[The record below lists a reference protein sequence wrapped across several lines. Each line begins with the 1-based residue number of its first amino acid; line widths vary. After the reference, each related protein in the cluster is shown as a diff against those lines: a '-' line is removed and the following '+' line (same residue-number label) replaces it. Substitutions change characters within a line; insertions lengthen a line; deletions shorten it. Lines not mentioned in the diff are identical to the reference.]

1 MTLDIAQQKSP
12 ARRTVLGRVGVTLSA
27 LLALVVLAAVVL
39 YAWPLGGSD
48 LQRATPTALT
58 FDVALGQAEQ
68 VVAAETADPDVRP
81 ECRSVVMSHGTRTAK
96 AVLLLHG
103 YTDCPKQYAG
113 LAKRYFD
120 EGYNVWVPRAPR
132 HGVTDELA
140 HAKLE
145 ATELVTYA
153 NDGLNLVTGLGDEV
167 GVVGIS
173 GGGVLATWLAGRRPD
188 AVRHLLLLS
197 PFYKPNSA
205 QAPGFVVKPMIVL
218 FGFHLVP
225 DKINSE
231 GFSFAALSQYL
242 RIARNFDLDQ
252 RNPRLMSVAVVTSA
266 NDDFIDRQEAVDVP
280 RQIAAASDRPLA
292 VHELPAE
299 LGIGH
304 DVVDPGTL
312 GNRSD
317 ELDKLYFDLYEGT
330 RED

>member
-12 ARRTVLGRVGVTLSA
+12 ARRTVLGRVGGTLGA

-48 LQRATPTALT
+48 LQHADPKALT

-68 VVAAETADPDVRP
+68 AVAAETADPDVRP
-81 ECRSVVMSHGTRTAK
+81 ECRSVVMSHGARTAK

-153 NDGLNLVTGLGDEV
+153 NDAMNLVAGLGDEV

-197 PFYKPNSA
+197 PFYQPNSA
-205 QAPGFVVKPMIVL
+205 QAPGFVVKPTIVL
-218 FGFHLVP
+218 FGFHLLP
-225 DKINSE
+225 DKINSA
-231 GFSFAALSQYL
+231 GFSYAALSQYL
-242 RIARNFDLDQ
+242 RIARNFDLDR
-252 RNPRLMSVAVVTSA
+252 RNPQLLSVAVVTSA
-266 NDDFIDRQEAVDVP
+266 NDDLIDHQEAVDVP
-280 RQIAAASDRPLA
+280 RRIAAASDRPLA

-304 DVVDPGTL
+304 DIVDPDTL
-312 GNRSD
+312 GDRTD

-330 RED
+330 RKD

>member
-1 MTLDIAQQKSP
+1 MSLEVAQQKSP
-12 ARRTVLGRVGVTLSA
+12 ARRTALGRIGITLSA
-27 LLALVVLAAVVL
+27 LLALVLLAVAVL

-48 LQRATPTALT
+48 LQRATPKTFT
-58 FDVALGQAEQ
+58 FDAAVGQAQ
-68 VVAAETADPDVRP
+68 QIVAAETADPAVRP
-81 ECRSVVMSHGTRTAK
+81 ECRSVVMSHGAKTTK

-103 YTDCPKQYAG
+103 YTDCPKQYAS

-145 ATELVTYA
+145 AGELVRYA
-153 NDGLNLVTGLGDEV
+153 DDALNLATGLGDEV

-205 QAPGFVVKPMIVL
+205 QAPGFVVKPTIVL
-218 FGFHLVP
+218 FGFHLLP
-225 DKINSE
+225 DKVNSA

-242 RIARNFDLDQ
+242 RIARNLDLDH
-252 RNPRLMSVAVVTSA
+252 RNPQLASVAVVTSA
-266 NDDFIDRQEAVDVP
+266 NDDFIDRQEAVAVP
-280 RQIAAASDRPLA
+280 RRLA
-292 VHELPAE
+292 TSSNRTLVVHELPAE
-299 LGIGH
+299 LGVGH
-304 DVVDPGTL
+304 DIVDPDGL
-312 GNRSD
+312 GGRAD
-317 ELDKLYFDLYEGT
+317 ELDQIYFDLYEGT
-330 RED
+330 RKG